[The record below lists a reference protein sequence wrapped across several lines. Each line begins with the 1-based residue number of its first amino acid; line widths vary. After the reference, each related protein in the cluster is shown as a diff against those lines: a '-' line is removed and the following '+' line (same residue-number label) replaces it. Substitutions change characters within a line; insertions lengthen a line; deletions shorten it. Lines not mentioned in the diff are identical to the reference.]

1 MRKTFV
7 LIESQRLASTAV
19 SRVLAGRNLNQ
30 VLQGLLPRH
39 SSLSPQQ
46 RAAAQDMS
54 YGTLRFY
61 GQLRAILDLL
71 LQKPVQDAA
80 VRALLLVALYQ
91 LQYSRAAEH
100 AVVDHAVRAAEAL
113 KKPWAKGLVNAVL
126 RNFLRQRV
134 SLREQADASEEGR
147 YSHPQWWIEKLH
159 RQYPDDWATLLET
172 NNQHPPMTL
181 RVNCRATSTEAYLDL
196 LHQQGIEGQQVGE
209 NAVLLDQ
216 PVAVDKLPGFGE
228 GMVSVQDAGAQF
240 AARLLDVADG
250 MRVLD
255 ACAAPGGKAAHLL
268 ELARI
273 ALTALD
279 SDPERLKKIEQTL
292 QRLKLE
298 AHCLAGNA
306 ARPDEWWDGKP
317 FQRILADV
325 PCSASGV
332 VRRHPDIKWLRREAD
347 IAAFA
352 AQQAEIL
359 DALWCVLSGG
369 GKLLYATCSVFAEEN
384 QQQIAQFLV
393 RHKDAQC
400 LPLPLPS
407 AKDGQLTPNLQHD
420 GFYYALLLKA

>member
-1 MRKTFV
+1 M
-7 LIESQRLASTAV
+7 
-19 SRVLAGRNLNQ
+19 AGRNLNQ
-30 VLQGLLPRH
+30 ALQGLLSRH
-39 SSLSPQQ
+39 SALSPQQ

-61 GQLRAILDLL
+61 GQLRAVLDLL
-71 LQKPVQDAA
+71 LQKPVQDEA

-91 LQYSRAAEH
+91 LQYSRSAEH

-126 RNFLRQRV
+126 RNFLRQRI
-134 SLREQADASEEGR
+134 SLLEQVAASEEGR
-147 YSHPQWWIEKLH
+147 YSHPQWWIDKLR

-181 RVNCRATSTEAYLDL
+181 RVNGRATSTEAYLDL
-196 LHQQGIEGQQVGE
+196 LHRHGIEGRQVGE
-209 NAVLLDQ
+209 NAILLDQ
-216 PVAVDKLPGFGE
+216 PVPVDKLPGFGE
-228 GMVSVQDAGAQF
+228 GMASVQDAGAQF
-240 AARLLDVADG
+240 AARLLDIADG

-268 ELARI
+268 ELAGI
-273 ALTALD
+273 ELTALD

-306 ARPDEWWDGKP
+306 ARPEEWWDGQP

-359 DALWCVLSGG
+359 DALWRVLGSG

-400 LPLPLPS
+400 LPLSLPA
-407 AKDGQLTPNLQHD
+407 AKDGQLTPNPQHD

>member
-1 MRKTFV
+1 
-7 LIESQRLASTAV
+7 
-19 SRVLAGRNLNQ
+19 
-30 VLQGLLPRH
+30 
-39 SSLSPQQ
+39 
-46 RAAAQDMS
+46 MS

-61 GQLRAILDLL
+61 GQLHAILDLL

-91 LQYSRAAEH
+91 LQYSRSAEH

-126 RNFLRQRV
+126 RNFLRQRI
-134 SLREQADASEEGR
+134 SLLEQASASEEGR
-147 YSHPQWWIEKLH
+147 YSHPQWWIDKLR
-159 RQYPDDWATLLET
+159 RQYPDDWATLLEA

-181 RVNCRATSTEAYLDL
+181 RVNGLAASTKAYLDL

-209 NAVLLDQ
+209 NAILLDQ
-216 PVAVDKLPGFGE
+216 PVPVDKLPGFGE
-228 GMVSVQDAGAQF
+228 GMASVQDAGAQF

-268 ELARI
+268 ELARVE
-273 ALTALD
+273 LTALD

-292 QRLKLE
+292 QRLKLD
-298 AHCLAGNA
+298 AHCLVGNA
-306 ARPDEWWDGKP
+306 ARPEEWWDGRP

-347 IAAFA
+347 VAGFA

-359 DALWCVLSGG
+359 DALWRVLGSG

-400 LPLPLPS
+400 LPLSLPT
-407 AKDGQLTPNLQHD
+407 AKDGQLTPDLQHD
-420 GFYYALLLKA
+420 GFFYALLLKP

>member
-1 MRKTFV
+1 M
-7 LIESQRLASTAV
+7 IESQRLASTAV
-19 SRVLAGRNLNQ
+19 SQVLAGRNLNQ
-30 VLQGLLPRH
+30 ALQGLLSRH
-39 SSLSPQQ
+39 SSLSSQQ

-61 GQLRAILDLL
+61 GQLHAILDLL

-91 LQYSRAAEH
+91 LQYSRSAEH

-126 RNFLRQRV
+126 RNFLRQRI
-134 SLREQADASEEGR
+134 SLLEQAAASEEGR
-147 YSHPQWWIEKLH
+147 YSHPQWWIDKLR
-159 RQYPDDWATLLET
+159 RQYPDDWAALLET

-181 RVNCRATSTEAYLDL
+181 RVNGRVTSTEAYLDL
-196 LHQQGIEGQQVGE
+196 LRQQGIEGQQVGE
-209 NAVLLDQ
+209 DAILLDQ
-216 PVAVDKLPGFGE
+216 PVSVDKLPGFGE
-228 GMVSVQDAGAQF
+228 GMASVQDAGAQF

-273 ALTALD
+273 ELTALD

-306 ARPDEWWDGKP
+306 ARPEEWWDGQP

-359 DALWCVLSGG
+359 DALWRVLGSG

-400 LPLPLPS
+400 LPLSLPT
-407 AKDGQLTPNLQHD
+407 AKDGQLTPNPQHD

>member
-1 MRKTFV
+1 
-7 LIESQRLASTAV
+7 LIESQRVASTAV
-19 SRVLAGRNLNQ
+19 SQVLAGRNLNQ
-30 VLQGLLPRH
+30 ALQGLLSHH

-71 LQKPVQDAA
+71 LQKPVQDEA

-91 LQYSRAAEH
+91 LQYSRSAEH

-126 RNFLRQRV
+126 RNFLRQRA
-134 SLREQADASEEGR
+134 SLLEQAAASEEGR
-147 YSHPQWWIEKLH
+147 YSHPQWWIEKLR

-181 RVNCRATSTEAYLDL
+181 RVNRRATSTEAYLDL
-196 LHQQGIEGQQVGE
+196 LHRQGIEGRQVGE
-209 NAVLLDQ
+209 DAILLDQ
-216 PVAVDKLPGFGE
+216 PVSVDKLPGFGE
-228 GMVSVQDAGAQF
+228 GMASVQDAGAQF

-273 ALTALD
+273 ELTALD
-279 SDPERLKKIEQTL
+279 SDPERLKKIEQTM

-306 ARPDEWWDGKP
+306 ARPEEWWDGKP

-359 DALWCVLSGG
+359 DALWHVLGSG

-400 LPLPLPS
+400 LPLSLLT

>member
-1 MRKTFV
+1 M
-7 LIESQRLASTAV
+7 IESQRLASTAV
-19 SRVLAGRNLNQ
+19 SQVLAGRNLNQ
-30 VLQGLLPRH
+30 ALQGLLSRH
-39 SSLSPQQ
+39 SALSPQQ

-61 GQLRAILDLL
+61 GQLHAILDLL

-91 LQYSRAAEH
+91 LQYSRSAEH

-126 RNFLRQRV
+126 RNFLRQRI
-134 SLREQADASEEGR
+134 SLLEQAAASEEGR
-147 YSHPQWWIEKLH
+147 YSHPQWWIDKLR

-181 RVNCRATSTEAYLDL
+181 RVNGRAISTEAYLDL

-209 NAVLLDQ
+209 NAILLDQ
-216 PVAVDKLPGFGE
+216 PVSVDKLPGFGE
-228 GMVSVQDAGAQF
+228 GMASVQDAGAQF

-268 ELARI
+268 ERARI

-279 SDPERLKKIEQTL
+279 SDPERLKKIQQTL

-306 ARPDEWWDGKP
+306 ARPEEWWDGKP

-359 DALWCVLSGG
+359 DALWRVLGSG

-384 QQQIAQFLV
+384 QQQIAQFLE

-400 LPLPLPS
+400 LPLSLPT

>member
-1 MRKTFV
+1 V
-7 LIESQRLASTAV
+7 
-19 SRVLAGRNLNQ
+19 N
-30 VLQGLLPRH
+30 GL
-39 SSLSPQQ
+39 
-46 RAAAQDMS
+46 
-54 YGTLRFY
+54 
-61 GQLRAILDLL
+61 
-71 LQKPVQDAA
+71 
-80 VRALLLVALYQ
+80 
-91 LQYSRAAEH
+91 
-100 AVVDHAVRAAEAL
+100 
-113 KKPWAKGLVNAVL
+113 
-126 RNFLRQRV
+126 
-134 SLREQADASEEGR
+134 
-147 YSHPQWWIEKLH
+147 
-159 RQYPDDWATLLET
+159 
-172 NNQHPPMTL
+172 
-181 RVNCRATSTEAYLDL
+181 ATSTAAYLDL

-209 NAVLLDQ
+209 NAILLDQ
-216 PVAVDKLPGFGE
+216 PVSVDKLPGFGE
-228 GMVSVQDAGAQF
+228 GMASVQDAGAQF

-273 ALTALD
+273 ELTALD

-292 QRLKLE
+292 RRLKLE

-306 ARPDEWWDGKP
+306 ARPEEWWDGKSY
-317 FQRILADV
+317 QRILADV

-359 DALWCVLSGG
+359 DALWRVLGSG

-400 LPLPLPS
+400 LPFSLPS

-420 GFYYALLLKA
+420 GFYYALLVKG

>member
-1 MRKTFV
+1 

-19 SRVLAGRNLNQ
+19 SQVLAGRNLNQ
-30 VLQGLLPRH
+30 ALQGLLSRH
-39 SSLSPQQ
+39 SALSSQQ

-61 GQLRAILDLL
+61 GQLHAILDLL

-126 RNFLRQRV
+126 RNFLRQRP
-134 SLREQADASEEGR
+134 SLLEQAAASEEGR
-147 YSHPQWWIEKLH
+147 YSHPQWWIDKLR
-159 RQYPDDWATLLET
+159 RQYPDDWAALLET

-181 RVNCRATSTEAYLDL
+181 RVNGRVTSAEAYLDL
-196 LHQQGIEGQQVGE
+196 LRQQGIEGQKVGE
-209 NAVLLDQ
+209 DAILLDQ

-228 GMVSVQDAGAQF
+228 GVASVQDAGAQF

-273 ALTALD
+273 ELTALD

-292 QRLKLE
+292 RRLKLE
-298 AHCLAGNA
+298 ARCLAGNA
-306 ARPDEWWDGKP
+306 ARPEEWWDGKP

-359 DALWCVLSGG
+359 DALWRVLGSG

-393 RHKDAQC
+393 RHEDAQC
-400 LPLPLPS
+400 LPLSLPT

>member
-1 MRKTFV
+1 
-7 LIESQRLASTAV
+7 
-19 SRVLAGRNLNQ
+19 
-30 VLQGLLPRH
+30 
-39 SSLSPQQ
+39 
-46 RAAAQDMS
+46 MS

-80 VRALLLVALYQ
+80 VHALLLVALYQ
-91 LQYSRAAEH
+91 LQYSRSAEH
-100 AVVDHAVRAAEAL
+100 AVVDHAVRAAETL

-126 RNFLRQRV
+126 RNFLRQRI
-134 SLREQADASEEGR
+134 SLLEQAAASEEGR
-147 YSHPQWWIEKLH
+147 YSHPQWWIEKLR

-181 RVNCRATSTEAYLDL
+181 RVNGLAKSTAAYLDL

-209 NAVLLDQ
+209 NAILLDQ
-216 PVAVDKLPGFGE
+216 PVSVDKLPGFGE
-228 GMVSVQDAGAQF
+228 GMASVQDAGAQF

-273 ALTALD
+273 ELTALD

-292 QRLKLE
+292 RRLKLE

-306 ARPDEWWDGKP
+306 ARPEEWWDGKS

-359 DALWCVLSGG
+359 DALWRVLGSG

-393 RHKDAQC
+393 RHEDAQC
-400 LPLPLPS
+400 LPFSLPS

-420 GFYYALLLKA
+420 GFYYALLVKA

>member
-1 MRKTFV
+1 
-7 LIESQRLASTAV
+7 
-19 SRVLAGRNLNQ
+19 
-30 VLQGLLPRH
+30 
-39 SSLSPQQ
+39 
-46 RAAAQDMS
+46 MS

-61 GQLRAILDLL
+61 GQLHAILGLL

-80 VRALLLVALYQ
+80 LRALLLVALYQ
-91 LQYSRAAEH
+91 LQYSRSAEH

-126 RNFLRQRV
+126 RNFLRQRI
-134 SLREQADASEEGR
+134 SLLEQAAASDEGR
-147 YSHPQWWIEKLH
+147 YSHPQWWIDKLR
-159 RQYPDDWATLLET
+159 RQYPEDWATLLET

-181 RVNCRATSTEAYLDL
+181 RVNRLATSTPAYLDL
-196 LHQQGIEGQQVGE
+196 LHQQGMEGRQVGE
-209 NAVLLDQ
+209 NAILLEQ
-216 PVAVDKLPGFGE
+216 PAGVDKLPGFGA
-228 GMVSVQDAGAQF
+228 GMASVQDAGAQF
-240 AARLLDVADG
+240 AARLLDVDDG

-273 ALTALD
+273 ELTALD
-279 SDPERLKKIEQTL
+279 SNPERLKKIEQTL
-292 QRLKLE
+292 QRLNLE
-298 AHCLAGNA
+298 ARCLAGNA
-306 ARPDEWWDGKP
+306 SRPEEWWDGKP

-347 IAAFA
+347 IEAFA
-352 AQQAEIL
+352 AQQAQIL
-359 DALWCVLSGG
+359 DALWRVLDRD

-400 LPLPLPS
+400 LPILLPT
-407 AKDGQLTPNLQHD
+407 AKNGQLMPTLQHD

>member
-1 MRKTFV
+1 M
-7 LIESQRLASTAV
+7 IESQRLASTAV
-19 SRVLAGRNLNQ
+19 SLVLAGRNLNQ
-30 VLQGLLPRH
+30 VLQSLLSRH
-39 SSLSPQQ
+39 ASLSPQQ

-71 LQKPVQDAA
+71 LQKPVQDEA

-91 LQYSRAAEH
+91 LQYSRSAEH

-126 RNFLRQRV
+126 RNFLRQR
-134 SLREQADASEEGR
+134 SHLLEQATASEEGR
-147 YSHPQWWIEKLH
+147 YSHPQWWIDKLR
-159 RQYPDDWATLLET
+159 RQYPDDWAILLET

-181 RVNCRATSTEAYLDL
+181 RVNRRATSIEAYLDL
-196 LHQQGIEGQQVGE
+196 LHQQGIEGRQVGE
-209 NAVLLDQ
+209 SAILLDQ
-216 PVAVDKLPGFGE
+216 PVSVDKLPGFGE
-228 GMVSVQDAGAQF
+228 GMASVQDAGAQF

-273 ALTALD
+273 ELTALD
-279 SDPERLKKIEQTL
+279 SDPERLKKIQQTL

-298 AHCLAGNA
+298 AHCVAGNA
-306 ARPDEWWDGKP
+306 ARTEAWWDGRP

-359 DALWCVLSGG
+359 DALWRVLGSG
-369 GKLLYATCSVFAEEN
+369 GKLLYATCSVFTEEN
-384 QQQIAQFLV
+384 QQQIARFLV

-400 LPLPLPS
+400 LPLSLLT
-407 AKDGQLTPNLQHD
+407 AKDGQLTPNPQHD

>member
-1 MRKTFV
+1 
-7 LIESQRLASTAV
+7 
-19 SRVLAGRNLNQ
+19 
-30 VLQGLLPRH
+30 
-39 SSLSPQQ
+39 
-46 RAAAQDMS
+46 MS

-91 LQYSRAAEH
+91 LQYSRSAEH
-100 AVVDHAVRAAEAL
+100 AVVDHAVRAAETL

-126 RNFLRQRV
+126 RNFLRRRV
-134 SLREQADASEEGR
+134 SLLEQAAASEEGR
-147 YSHPQWWIEKLH
+147 YSHPQWWIDKLR
-159 RQYPDDWATLLET
+159 RQYPDDWAVLLET

-181 RVNCRATSTEAYLDL
+181 RVNGRATSTAAYLDL
-196 LHQQGIEGQQVGE
+196 LHQQDIEGQQVGE
-209 NAVLLDQ
+209 NAILLEQ
-216 PVAVDKLPGFGE
+216 PVAVDKLPGFGA
-228 GMVSVQDAGAQF
+228 GMASVQDAGAQF
-240 AARLLDVADG
+240 AAGLLDVVDG

-273 ALTALD
+273 ELTALD

-298 AHCLAGNA
+298 ARCLAGNA
-306 ARPDEWWDGKP
+306 ARPEEWWDGQP

-359 DALWCVLSGG
+359 DALWRALGRG

-384 QQQIAQFLV
+384 QQQIALFLA
-393 RHKDAQC
+393 RHEDARC
-400 LPLPLPS
+400 LPLSLPT

>member
-1 MRKTFV
+1 
-7 LIESQRLASTAV
+7 
-19 SRVLAGRNLNQ
+19 
-30 VLQGLLPRH
+30 
-39 SSLSPQQ
+39 
-46 RAAAQDMS
+46 MS

-61 GQLRAILDLL
+61 FQLHAILDLL

-91 LQYSRAAEH
+91 LQYSRSAEH

-126 RNFLRQRV
+126 RNFLRQRI
-134 SLREQADASEEGR
+134 SLLEQAAASEEGR
-147 YSHPQWWIEKLH
+147 YSHPQWWIDKLR

-181 RVNCRATSTEAYLDL
+181 RVNRRATSTEAYLDL
-196 LHQQGIEGQQVGE
+196 LHRHGIEGRQVGE
-209 NAVLLDQ
+209 NAILLDQ
-216 PVAVDKLPGFGE
+216 PVPVDKLPGFGA
-228 GMVSVQDAGAQF
+228 GMASVQDAGAQF
-240 AARLLDVADG
+240 AARLLDIADG

-268 ELARI
+268 ELAKI
-273 ALTALD
+273 ELTALD

-306 ARPDEWWDGKP
+306 ARPEEWWDDQP

-359 DALWCVLSGG
+359 DALWRVLGSG

-393 RHKDAQC
+393 RHKDARC
-400 LPLPLPS
+400 LPLSLPT
-407 AKDGQLTPNLQHD
+407 AKDGQLTPNPQHD

>member
-1 MRKTFV
+1 M
-7 LIESQRLASTAV
+7 IESQRLASTAV
-19 SRVLAGRNLNQ
+19 SQVLAGRNLNQ
-30 VLQGLLPRH
+30 ALQGLLSRH
-39 SSLSPQQ
+39 SALSPQQ

-71 LQKPVQDAA
+71 LQKPVPDVA

-91 LQYSRAAEH
+91 LQYSRSAEH

-126 RNFLRQRV
+126 RNFLRQRI
-134 SLREQADASEEGR
+134 SLLEQATASEEGR
-147 YSHPQWWIEKLH
+147 YSHPQWWIDKLR
-159 RQYPDDWATLLET
+159 RQYPEDWATLLET

-181 RVNCRATSTEAYLDL
+181 RVNRRATSTEAYLDL

-209 NAVLLDQ
+209 NAILLDQ
-216 PVAVDKLPGFGE
+216 PVSVDKLPGFGA
-228 GMVSVQDAGAQF
+228 GMASVQDAGAQF

-292 QRLKLE
+292 QRLKLD
-298 AHCLAGNA
+298 AHCLCLAGNA
-306 ARPDEWWDGKP
+306 ARPEEWWDGQP

-359 DALWCVLSGG
+359 DALWRVLGSG

-400 LPLPLPS
+400 LPIFLPT
-407 AKDGQLTPNLQHD
+407 AKDGQLTPNFQHD

>member
-1 MRKTFV
+1 M
-7 LIESQRLASTAV
+7 S
-19 SRVLAGRNLNQ
+19 
-30 VLQGLLPRH
+30 RH

-61 GQLRAILDLL
+61 GQLHAILDLL

-126 RNFLRQRV
+126 RNFLRQRP
-134 SLREQADASEEGR
+134 SLLEQAAASEEGR
-147 YSHPQWWIEKLH
+147 YSHPQWWIDKLR
-159 RQYPDDWATLLET
+159 RQYPDDWAALLET

-181 RVNCRATSTEAYLDL
+181 RVNGRVTSAEAYLDL
-196 LHQQGIEGQQVGE
+196 LRQQGIEGQKVGE
-209 NAVLLDQ
+209 DAILLDQ

-228 GMVSVQDAGAQF
+228 GVASVQDAGAQF

-273 ALTALD
+273 ELTALD

-292 QRLKLE
+292 RRLKLE
-298 AHCLAGNA
+298 ARCLAGNA
-306 ARPDEWWDGKP
+306 ARPEEWWDGKP

-359 DALWCVLSGG
+359 DALWRVLGLG

-393 RHKDAQC
+393 RHEDAQC
-400 LPLPLPS
+400 LPLSLPT

>member
-1 MRKTFV
+1 M
-7 LIESQRLASTAV
+7 IESQRLASTAV
-19 SRVLAGRNLNQ
+19 SQVLAGRNLNQ
-30 VLQGLLPRH
+30 VLQSLLPRH
-39 SSLSPQQ
+39 SLLTPQQ

-61 GQLRAILDLL
+61 GQLRSILDLL
-71 LQKPVQDAA
+71 LQKPIQDAA
-80 VRALLLVALYQ
+80 VRSLLLVALYQ
-91 LQYSRAAEH
+91 LQYSRSAEH
-100 AVVDHAVRAAEAL
+100 AVVDHAVRAAETL

-126 RNFLRQRV
+126 RNFLRQRI
-134 SLREQADASEEGR
+134 SLLEQAAASEEGR
-147 YSHPQWWIEKLH
+147 YSHPQWWIEKLR
-159 RQYPDDWATLLET
+159 RQYPDDWATQLEI

-181 RVNCRATSTEAYLDL
+181 RVNARVTSTEIYLDL

-209 NAVLLDQ
+209 NAILLDQ
-216 PVAVDKLPGFGE
+216 PVSVDKLPGFGE
-228 GMVSVQDAGAQF
+228 GVSSVQDAGAQF

-273 ALTALD
+273 ELTALD

-298 AHCLAGNA
+298 AHCLTGNA

-332 VRRHPDIKWLRREAD
+332 VRRHPDIKWLRREVD
-347 IAAFA
+347 ITAFA

-359 DALWCVLSGG
+359 DALWRVLGSG

-393 RHKDAQC
+393 RHEDAQC
-400 LPLPLPS
+400 LPLSLP
-407 AKDGQLTPNLQHD
+407 AMKDGQLTPNLQHD
-420 GFYYALLLKA
+420 GFFYALLLKA

>member
-1 MRKTFV
+1 

-19 SRVLAGRNLNQ
+19 SQVLAGRNLNQ
-30 VLQGLLPRH
+30 ALQGLLSRQP
-39 SSLSPQQ
+39 SLTSQQ

-91 LQYSRAAEH
+91 LQYSRSAEH

-126 RNFLRQRV
+126 RNFLRQRI
-134 SLREQADASEEGR
+134 SLLEQAAVSEEGR
-147 YSHPQWWIEKLH
+147 YSHPQWWIDKLR
-159 RQYPDDWATLLET
+159 RQYPDDWVTLLET
-172 NNQHPPMTL
+172 NNLHPPMTL
-181 RVNCRATSTEAYLDL
+181 RVNARATSTETYLDL

-209 NAVLLDQ
+209 NAILLDQ
-216 PVAVDKLPGFGE
+216 PVSVDKLPGFGE
-228 GMVSVQDAGAQF
+228 GMASVQDAGAQF
-240 AARLLDVADG
+240 AARVLDVADG

-273 ALTALD
+273 ELTALD

-298 AHCLAGNA
+298 AYCLAGNA
-306 ARPDEWWDGKP
+306 ARPEEWWDGKP

-352 AQQAEIL
+352 AQQVEIL
-359 DALWCVLSGG
+359 DALWRVLGSG

-384 QQQIAQFLV
+384 QQQIAQFLA

-400 LPLPLPS
+400 LPIFLPT
-407 AKDGQLTPNLQHD
+407 AKDGQLTPNPQHD

>member
-1 MRKTFV
+1 M
-7 LIESQRLASTAV
+7 IESQLFASTVV
-19 SRVLAGRNLNQ
+19 SQVLAGRNLNQ
-30 VLQGLLPRH
+30 ALQGLLSRH
-39 SSLSPQQ
+39 SALSSQQ

-80 VRALLLVALYQ
+80 VRSLLLVALYQ
-91 LQYSRAAEH
+91 LQYSRSAEH
-100 AVVDHAVRAAEAL
+100 AVVDHAVRAAETL

-126 RNFLRQRV
+126 RNFLRQRIN
-134 SLREQADASEEGR
+134 LLEHAAASEEGR
-147 YSHPQWWIEKLH
+147 YSHPQWWIYRLR
-159 RQYPDDWATLLET
+159 RQYPDDWSILLET

-181 RVNCRATSTEAYLDL
+181 RVNRRETSATAYLDL
-196 LHQQGIEGQQVGE
+196 LRQQGIEGQQVGVE
-209 NAVLLDQ
+209 AILLDQ
-216 PVAVDKLPGFGE
+216 PVSVDKLPGFGE
-228 GMVSVQDAGAQF
+228 GMASVQDAGAQF
-240 AARLLDVADG
+240 AARLLDVEYG

-273 ALTALD
+273 ELTALD
-279 SDPERLKKIEQTL
+279 SDPERLKKIQQTL

-298 AHCLAGNA
+298 ARCLAGNA
-306 ARPDEWWDGKP
+306 ARPEEWWDGKP

-359 DALWCVLSGG
+359 DALWRVLGSG

-393 RHKDAQC
+393 RHEDAQC
-400 LPLPLPS
+400 LPLSLPTM
-407 AKDGQLTPNLQHD
+407 KDGQLTPNLQHD
-420 GFYYALLLKA
+420 GFFYALLLKA

>member
-1 MRKTFV
+1 

-19 SRVLAGRNLNQ
+19 SLVLAGRNLNQ
-30 VLQGLLPRH
+30 ALQGLLARQP
-39 SSLSPQQ
+39 SLSPQQ

-61 GQLRAILDLL
+61 GQLRAILDHL
-71 LQKPVQDAA
+71 LQKPVQDDA

-91 LQYSRAAEH
+91 LQYSRSAEH

-134 SLREQADASEEGR
+134 SLLELAAASEEGR
-147 YSHPQWWIEKLH
+147 YSHPQWWIDKLR
-159 RQYPDDWATLLET
+159 RQYPENWSTLLET

-181 RVNCRATSTEAYLDL
+181 RVNGRATSTAAYLDL
-196 LHQQGIEGQQVGE
+196 LHQQGIEGQLVGE
-209 NAVLLDQ
+209 NAILLNQ
-216 PVAVDKLPGFGE
+216 PVSVDKLPGFAD
-228 GMVSVQDAGAQF
+228 GMASVQDAGAQF

-268 ELARI
+268 ELAKI
-273 ALTALD
+273 ELTALD

-292 QRLKLE
+292 YRLKLE
-298 AHCLAGNA
+298 AHCLTGNA
-306 ARPDEWWDGKP
+306 ARPEEWWDGKP

-347 IAAFA
+347 IMAFA

-359 DALWCVLSGG
+359 DALWRVLGSG

-393 RHKDAQC
+393 RHEDAQC
-400 LPLPLPS
+400 SPLSLPTM
-407 AKDGQLTPNLQHD
+407 KDGQLTPNLQHD
-420 GFYYALLLKA
+420 GFFYALLLKA

>member
-1 MRKTFV
+1 

-19 SRVLAGRNLNQ
+19 SQVLAGRNLNQ
-30 VLQGLLPRH
+30 ALQGLLSHH
-39 SSLSPQQ
+39 SSLSSQQ

-61 GQLRAILDLL
+61 GQLHAILDLL

-91 LQYSRAAEH
+91 LQYSRSAEH

-126 RNFLRQRV
+126 RNFLRQRIR
-134 SLREQADASEEGR
+134 LLEQAAASEEGR
-147 YSHPQWWIEKLH
+147 YSHPQWWIDKLR
-159 RQYPDDWATLLET
+159 RQYPDDWATLLEA

-181 RVNCRATSTEAYLDL
+181 RVNRRATSTAAYLDL

-209 NAVLLDQ
+209 NAILLEQ
-216 PVAVDKLPGFGE
+216 PVGVDKLPGFGD
-228 GMVSVQDAGAQF
+228 GMASVQDAGAQF
-240 AARLLDVADG
+240 AARLVDAADG

-268 ELARI
+268 ELAGI
-273 ALTALD
+273 ELTALD
-279 SDPERLKKIEQTL
+279 SDPERLKKIQQTL
-292 QRLKLE
+292 HRLKLQ
-298 AHCLAGNA
+298 AHCLTGNA
-306 ARPDEWWDGKP
+306 ARPEEWWDGKP

-359 DALWCVLSGG
+359 DALWRVLGRG

-400 LPLPLPS
+400 LPLSLPA
-407 AKDGQLTPNLQHD
+407 AKDGQLTPNPQHD

>member
-1 MRKTFV
+1 M
-7 LIESQRLASTAV
+7 IESQRLASTAV
-19 SRVLAGRNLNQ
+19 SQVLAGRNLNQ
-30 VLQGLLPRH
+30 ALQGLLSRH
-39 SSLSPQQ
+39 SSLSSQQ

-61 GQLRAILDLL
+61 GQLHAILDLL

-91 LQYSRAAEH
+91 LQYSRSAEH

-126 RNFLRQRV
+126 RNFLRQRI
-134 SLREQADASEEGR
+134 SLLEQAAASEEGR
-147 YSHPQWWIEKLH
+147 YSHPQWWIDKLR

-181 RVNCRATSTEAYLDL
+181 RVNGRVTSAEAYLDL
-196 LHQQGIEGQQVGE
+196 LRQQGIEGRQVGE
-209 NAVLLDQ
+209 NAILLDQ
-216 PVAVDKLPGFGE
+216 PVSVDKLPGFGE
-228 GMVSVQDAGAQF
+228 GMASVQDAGAQF

-268 ELARI
+268 ELAKI
-273 ALTALD
+273 ELTALD

-306 ARPDEWWDGKP
+306 SRPEEWWDGQP

-359 DALWCVLSGG
+359 DALWRVLGSG

-400 LPLPLPS
+400 LPLSLPT
-407 AKDGQLTPNLQHD
+407 AKDGQLTPNPQHD

>member
-1 MRKTFV
+1 M
-7 LIESQRLASTAV
+7 IESQRLASTAV
-19 SRVLAGRNLNQ
+19 SQALAGRNLNQ
-30 VLQGLLPRH
+30 ALQGLLSRH
-39 SSLSPQQ
+39 SSLTSQQ

-61 GQLRAILDLL
+61 GQLHAILDLL

-91 LQYSRAAEH
+91 LQYSRSAEH

-126 RNFLRQRV
+126 RNFLRQRI
-134 SLREQADASEEGR
+134 SLLEQAAASEEGR
-147 YSHPQWWIEKLH
+147 YSHPQWWIDKLR

-181 RVNCRATSTEAYLDL
+181 RVNGRVASTQAYLDL
-196 LHQQGIEGQQVGE
+196 LRQQGIEGQQVGE
-209 NAVLLDQ
+209 NAILLDQ
-216 PVAVDKLPGFGE
+216 PVSVDKLPGFGE
-228 GMVSVQDAGAQF
+228 GMASVQDAGAQF

-268 ELARI
+268 ELAKI
-273 ALTALD
+273 ELIALD

-292 QRLKLE
+292 QRLRLE

-306 ARPDEWWDGKP
+306 AQPEEWWDGKA

-352 AQQAEIL
+352 AQQSEIL
-359 DALWCVLSGG
+359 DALWRVLGSG

-400 LPLPLPS
+400 LPLSLPT
-407 AKDGQLTPNLQHD
+407 AKDGQLMPNLQHD
-420 GFYYALLLKA
+420 GFFYALLLKA

>member
-1 MRKTFV
+1 M
-7 LIESQRLASTAV
+7 IESQRLASTAV
-19 SRVLAGRNLNQ
+19 SQVLAGRNLNQ
-30 VLQGLLPRH
+30 ALQGLLSRH
-39 SSLSPQQ
+39 SALSPQQ

-71 LQKPVQDAA
+71 LQKPVPDVA

-91 LQYSRAAEH
+91 LQYSRSAEH

-126 RNFLRQRV
+126 RNFLRQRI
-134 SLREQADASEEGR
+134 SLLEQATASEEGR
-147 YSHPQWWIEKLH
+147 YSHPQWWIDKLR
-159 RQYPDDWATLLET
+159 RQYPEDWATLLET

-181 RVNCRATSTEAYLDL
+181 RVNRRATSTEAYLDL

-209 NAVLLDQ
+209 NAILLEQ
-216 PVAVDKLPGFGE
+216 PVAVDKLPGFGA
-228 GMVSVQDAGAQF
+228 GMASVQDAGAQF

-292 QRLKLE
+292 QRLKLD

-306 ARPDEWWDGKP
+306 ARPEEWWDGRP

-359 DALWCVLSGG
+359 DALWRVLGSG

-400 LPLPLPS
+400 LPIFLPT
-407 AKDGQLTPNLQHD
+407 AKDGQLTPNFQHD

>member
-1 MRKTFV
+1 M
-7 LIESQRLASTAV
+7 IESQRLASTAV
-19 SRVLAGRNLNQ
+19 SQVLAGRNLNQ
-30 VLQGLLPRH
+30 ALQGLLSRH
-39 SSLSPQQ
+39 SSLSSQQ

-61 GQLRAILDLL
+61 GQLHAILDLL
-71 LQKPVQDAA
+71 LQKPVPDAA

-91 LQYSRAAEH
+91 LQYSRSAEH

-126 RNFLRQRV
+126 RNFLRQRIR
-134 SLREQADASEEGR
+134 LLEQAAASEEGR
-147 YSHPQWWIEKLH
+147 YSHPQWWIEKLR
-159 RQYPDDWATLLET
+159 RQYPKDWATQLET

-181 RVNCRATSTEAYLDL
+181 RVNRLATSTAAYLDL

-209 NAVLLDQ
+209 NAILLEQ
-216 PVAVDKLPGFGE
+216 PVSVDKLPGFGA
-228 GMVSVQDAGAQF
+228 GMASVQDAGAQF

-255 ACAAPGGKAAHLL
+255 ACSAPGGKAAHLL

-273 ALTALD
+273 ELTALD

-306 ARPDEWWDGKP
+306 ARPEEWWDGKP

-347 IAAFA
+347 IAVFA

-359 DALWCVLSGG
+359 DALWRVLGRG

-407 AKDGQLTPNLQHD
+407 AKDGQLTPSLQHD

>member
-1 MRKTFV
+1 M
-7 LIESQRLASTAV
+7 IESQRLASTAV
-19 SRVLAGRNLNQ
+19 SQVLAGRNLNQ
-30 VLQGLLPRH
+30 ALQGLLSRH

-61 GQLRAILDLL
+61 GQLHAILDLL

-91 LQYSRAAEH
+91 LQYSRSAEH

-126 RNFLRQRV
+126 RNFLRQRI
-134 SLREQADASEEGR
+134 SLLERAAASEEGR
-147 YSHPQWWIEKLH
+147 YSHPQWWIDKLR

-181 RVNCRATSTEAYLDL
+181 RVNGRATSTEAYLDL
-196 LHQQGIEGQQVGE
+196 LHRHGIEGRQVGE
-209 NAVLLDQ
+209 NAILLDQ
-216 PVAVDKLPGFGE
+216 PVPVDKLPGFGE
-228 GMVSVQDAGAQF
+228 GMASVQDAGAQF

-273 ALTALD
+273 ELTALD

-306 ARPDEWWDGKP
+306 ARPEEWWDGQP

-359 DALWCVLSGG
+359 DALWRVLGSG

-400 LPLPLPS
+400 LPLSLPT
-407 AKDGQLTPNLQHD
+407 AKDGQLTPNPQHD

>member
-1 MRKTFV
+1 

-19 SRVLAGRNLNQ
+19 AQVLAGRNLNQ
-30 VLQGLLPRH
+30 ALQGLLSRH

-71 LQKPVQDAA
+71 LQKPVQDEA

-91 LQYSRAAEH
+91 LQYSRSAEH
-100 AVVDHAVRAAEAL
+100 AVVDHAVRAAETL

-126 RNFLRQRV
+126 RNFLRQRP
-134 SLREQADASEEGR
+134 SLLEQAAASEEGR
-147 YSHPQWWIEKLH
+147 YSHPQWWIDKLR
-159 RQYPDDWATLLET
+159 RQHPKDWSTLLET

-181 RVNCRATSTEAYLDL
+181 RVNGRVTSAEAYLDL
-196 LHQQGIEGQQVGE
+196 LHQQCIEGQKVGE
-209 NAVLLDQ
+209 NAILLDQ
-216 PVAVDKLPGFGE
+216 PVPVDKLPGFGE
-228 GMVSVQDAGAQF
+228 GMASVQDAGAQF

-273 ALTALD
+273 ELTALD

-292 QRLKLE
+292 RRLRLE

-306 ARPDEWWDGKP
+306 ARPEEWWDGKP

-359 DALWCVLSGG
+359 DALWRVLGSG

-393 RHKDAQC
+393 RHEDAQC
-400 LPLPLPS
+400 LPLSLPT